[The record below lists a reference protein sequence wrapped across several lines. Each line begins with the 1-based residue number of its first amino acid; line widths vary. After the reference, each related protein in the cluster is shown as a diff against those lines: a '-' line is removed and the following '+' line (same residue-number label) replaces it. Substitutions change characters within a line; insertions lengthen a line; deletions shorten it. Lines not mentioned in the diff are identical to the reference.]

1 MKLLTII
8 LLALT
13 TLGLRSDELTQELK
27 EAKIK
32 IDLPNDSWF
41 LADKQENKEMT
52 VYYFKRKSIEDND
65 GRQIIPN
72 ISVIIEDVDKTL
84 DAVTYSALK
93 RSKVNF
99 EVLEVF
105 NHDSGPIKYENA
117 IGYKGK
123 YVDKYDLDHTIYI
136 VHGINGTKGLQFIF
150 DVTTNILDKVD
161 NEFLATLKS
170 IRK

>member
-1 MKLLTII
+1 
-8 LLALT
+8 
-13 TLGLRSDELTQELK
+13 LTQELK

-41 LADKQENKEMT
+41 LADKQENNGMT
-52 VYYFKRKSIEDND
+52 VYYFKRQPIEDNEE
-65 GRQIIPN
+65 RKIIPN
-72 ISVIIEDVDKTL
+72 ISVIIEDVDKDL

-93 RSKVNF
+93 RSRVNF

-105 NHDSGPIKYENA
+105 THESGQIKFQNA

-123 YVDKYDLDHTIYI
+123 YVDKGGLDHTIYI
-136 VHGINGTKGLQFIF
+136 VHGINGKKGLQFIC
-150 DVTTNILDKVD
+150 DVTTNILDKVE
-161 NEFLATLKS
+161 NEFLVTLKS

>member
-1 MKLLTII
+1 MKILVLTLLTFT
-8 LLALT
+8 AF
-13 TLGLRSDELTQELK
+13 GLFTDELTQELK

-41 LADKQENKEMT
+41 LANKQEINGLT
-52 VYYFKRKSIEDND
+52 IYYFKRKPIEDSE

-72 ISVIIEDVDKTL
+72 ISVIIEDVDKNM
-84 DAVTYSALK
+84 DAITYSALK
-93 RSKVNF
+93 RSKVSF
-99 EVLEVF
+99 EVSEVF
-105 NHDSGPIKYENA
+105 THENGKINYENA

-123 YVDKYDLDHTIYI
+123 YVDKGLDHTVYVI
-136 VHGINGTKGLQFIF
+136 HGINGKKGLQFIC

-161 NEFLATLKS
+161 GEFLTTLKS